1 MSQGTNS
8 LQPVPASVGASDD
21 RVILPGATLGM
32 VGGGQLGRMFAIA
45 AMQMGYNVVVFCE
58 SADEPAAQ
66 VASGVVTGDLL
77 CRDAVREFAGQCD
90 VISLEFE
97 NIPAETIA
105 WCSEFAPTHP
115 SHHVLATAQDRLIEK
130 QTFADAGLSVT
141 PFASV
146 RNANDVDVFASQHQ
160 WPVIVKTARSGYDGK
175 GQYRL
180 ENRNDAEVV
189 PWDSA
194 DAWVAEKFIPFQRE
208 ASVVVARSSR
218 GQVDCFP
225 PFENDHRNH
234 ILDVSICPSSL
245 SPHQCD
251 RAVEIATKAAEVLQ
265 LVGVLCVEFFVVD
278 EDTLLINEVAP
289 RPHNSGHLT
298 IEACHT
304 SQFAQHVRAV
314 CGLPL
319 GSTQLRVGGAAMANL
334 LGDLWHDD
342 GTAPPWDRA
351 LAVPSVSL
359 HLYGKADAKP
369 GRKMGHLTATSETV
383 QLAKRE
389 VLLTRQKLTAEQ

>member
-1 MSQGTNS
+1 MSPLDGNR
-8 LQPVPASVGASDD
+8 PKA
-21 RVILPGATLGM
+21 ILPGATIGM

-45 AMQMGYNVVVFCE
+45 AMRMGYDVVVFCH
-58 SADEPAAQ
+58 SGDEPAAQ
-66 VASGVVTGDLL
+66 VATRAVTGELVD
-77 CRDAVREFAGQCD
+77 RETVSRFASQCD

-105 WCSEFAPTHP
+105 WCGQHAPTHP
-115 SHHVLATAQDRLIEK
+115 SAQVLATAQDRLLEK
-130 QTFADAGLSVT
+130 RTFADAALAVT
-141 PFASV
+141 PFAQV
-146 RNANDVDVFASQHQ
+146 RGARDVAVFAAEHQ

-180 ENRNDAEVV
+180 HDVSEAESV
-189 PWDSA
+189 PWDSS
-194 DAWVAEKFIPFQRE
+194 DTWIAEKRIAFQRE
-208 ASVVVARSSR
+208 ASVVVARSAG
-218 GQVDCFP
+218 GQVRCFP

-234 ILDVSICPSSL
+234 ILDVSVCPSSL
-245 SPHQCD
+245 SSGQRD
-251 RAVEIATKAAEVLQ
+251 RAVEIAAAAAEVLQ

-304 SQFAQHVRAV
+304 SQFEQHVRAI

-319 GSTQLRVGGAAMANL
+319 GATELRVGGAAMANL
-334 LGDLWHDD
+334 LGDLWHEH
-342 GTAPPWDRA
+342 GQSPPWADA
-351 LAVPSVSL
+351 FSVPGVAL

-369 GRKMGHLTATSETV
+369 GRKMGHLTATADTV
-383 QLAKRE
+383 EDARRR
-389 VLLTRQKLTAEQ
+389 VLQARDRLR

>member
-1 MSQGTNS
+1 
-8 LQPVPASVGASDD
+8 
-21 RVILPGATLGM
+21 M

-45 AMQMGYNVVVFCE
+45 AMQMGYDVVVFCH
-58 SADEPAAQ
+58 SGDEPAAK
-66 VASGVVTGDLL
+66 VATRSVTGDLL
-77 CRDAVREFAGQCD
+77 DRDTVDRFAGQCD

-105 WCSEFAPTHP
+105 WCGQHAPTHP
-115 SHHVLATAQDRLIEK
+115 SAEVLATAQDRLLEK
-130 QTFADAGLSVT
+130 QTLSAAGLAVT

-146 RNANDVDVFASQHQ
+146 RGGGDVSRFAADHQ

-180 ENRNDAEVV
+180 QDRSQAESV
-189 PWDSA
+189 PWDSS
-194 DAWVAEKFIPFQRE
+194 DTWIAERFIAFQRE

-218 GQVDCFP
+218 GEILCFP

-234 ILDVSICPSSL
+234 ILDVSVCPSRL
-245 SPHQCD
+245 SPGQCG
-251 RAVEIATKAAEVLQ
+251 RAVQIATAAADVLQ

-304 SQFAQHVRAV
+304 SQFEQHVRAI

-319 GSTQLRVGGAAMANL
+319 GSPKLRVGGAAMANL
-334 LGDLWHDD
+334 LGDLWDES
-342 GTAPPWDRA
+342 GRAPAWERA
-351 LAVPSVSL
+351 LSVPGVSL
-359 HLYGKADAKP
+359 HLYGKTDAKP
-369 GRKMGHLTATSETV
+369 GRKMGHLTATADRVEDARRLV
-383 QLAKRE
+383 MQARDRLR
-389 VLLTRQKLTAEQ
+389 